1 MTPIEQLQ
9 AEFNDAKAQVVAVT
23 KKITDAGY
31 LLYNDNLVVV
41 KKDNFFIQ
49 IETAFFGEYYFDYEL
64 HVSKVII
71 GVNNKEIALLK
82 TKLNEVTSLEGLQ
95 ILNDQYHFIDE
106 EYYFLSEQPLS
117 LFYKKSDNEY
127 ELSGIDVHHT
137 NAQPRQLKYFNI
149 QFKNNNLP
157 VSNGE
162 SEITVDNSDNY
173 VSPMFYKNAGV
184 EILCD
189 FKADIAKD

>member
-9 AEFNDAKAQVVAVT
+9 AEFNDAKEQVVAVR

-41 KKDNFFIQ
+41 KKNNFLIQ
-49 IETAFFGEYYFDYEL
+49 IETAFFGEYYDDYEL
-64 HVSKVII
+64 HVSQVII
-71 GVNNKEIALLK
+71 GVNNKEIDLLK
-82 TKLNEVTSLEGLQ
+82 TRLNEVTSLEGLQ

-106 EYYFLSEQPLS
+106 EYYYLSEQPLS
-117 LFYKKSDNEY
+117 FFYKKSDNEY
-127 ELSGIDVHHT
+127 ELSGIDIHNT
-137 NAQPRQLKYFNI
+137 NAQPRHLKYFNI
-149 QFKNNNLP
+149 QFKNKDLP

-162 SEITVDNSDNY
+162 SEITVNNSHNY
-173 VSPMFYKNAGV
+173 VYPMFYKEAGV

-189 FKADIAKD
+189 FKAAVMTD